1 MGGSRGGGNRC
12 LNKSL
17 HSQVPEF
24 CELVCSSPCKTASFV
39 HLVKH
44 LVTSAKGSSATTRT
58 LVATVLF
65 LWLHNVSVL

>member
-1 MGGSRGGGNRC
+1 MGGGAGVSTNPCILRC
-12 LNKSL
+12 LNSVNWFVL
-17 HSQVPEF
+17 VP
-24 CELVCSSPCKTASFV
+24 SKTASFV